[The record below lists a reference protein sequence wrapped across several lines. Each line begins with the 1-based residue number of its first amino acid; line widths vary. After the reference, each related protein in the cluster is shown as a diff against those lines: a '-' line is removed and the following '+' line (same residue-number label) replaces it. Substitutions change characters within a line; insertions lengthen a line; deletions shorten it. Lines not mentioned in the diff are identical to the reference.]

1 MGRFK
6 IKKHDIFIDMTP
18 MSDVMVLLLTFFML
32 TSTFIKPEPVKVNTP
47 GSVSEIA
54 IPDKN
59 ILTILVEKNGRI
71 YMSMDKKADMMAT
84 MDLMN
89 EKYSLGL
96 SSKQVS
102 KFSEL
107 PAFSLPIE
115 QLAGLLK
122 KGTDNSQIE
131 AYMSS
136 AENKGIPCDSTDNQF
151 KDWVSCAVEANPDMR
166 IAIKADASTSYK
178 VVKRVMT
185 SLQDIKQNRYNL
197 ITNLKKEQAVDE

>member
-6 IKKHDIFIDMTP
+6 IKKTDTFIDMTP

-59 ILTILVEKNGRI
+59 ILTVLIEKGGRI
-71 YMSMDKKADMMAT
+71 FMSMDRKVDMMGT

-96 SSKQVS
+96 NSSQVS

-107 PAFSLPIE
+107 SAFSLPIGT
-115 QLAGLLK
+115 LAALLQK
-122 KGTDNSQIE
+122 EEKAEIE
-131 AYMSS
+131 KLMSE
-136 AENKGIPCDSTDNQF
+136 ADKGIPCDSTDNQF
-151 KDWVSCAVEANPDMR
+151 KEWVNAAFEANPDCR
-166 IAIKADASTSYK
+166 IAIKADANVPYK
-178 VVKRVMT
+178 DIKQVMT
-185 SLQDIKQNRYNL
+185 SLQDIHKNRYNL
-197 ITNLKKEQAVDE
+197 ITNLKKVTPIDE

>member
-1 MGRFK
+1 MGHFK
-6 IKKHDIFIDMTP
+6 IKKHDTFIDMTP

-96 SSKQVS
+96 SPKQVS

-107 PAFSLPIE
+107 PAFSLPVE
-115 QLAGLLK
+115 QLAALLK
-122 KGTDNSQIE
+122 KGTDNADIE
-131 AYMSS
+131 AYMSG

-178 VVKRVMT
+178 VVKGVMN

>member
-6 IKKHDIFIDMTP
+6 IKKTDTFIDMTP

-59 ILTILVEKNGRI
+59 ILTVLIEKGGRI
-71 YMSMDKKADMMAT
+71 FMSMDRKVDMMGT

-96 SSKQVS
+96 NSSQVS

-107 PAFSLPIE
+107 SAFSLPIGT
-115 QLAGLLK
+115 LAALLQK
-122 KGTDNSQIE
+122 EEKAEIE
-131 AYMSS
+131 KLMSE
-136 AENKGIPCDSTDNQF
+136 ADKGIPCDSTDNQF
-151 KDWVSCAVEANPDMR
+151 KEWVNAAFEANPDFR
-166 IAIKADASTSYK
+166 IAIKADADVPYK
-178 VVKRVMT
+178 DIKQVMT
-185 SLQDIKQNRYNL
+185 SLQDIHKNRYNL
-197 ITNLKKEQAVDE
+197 ITNLKKVTPIDE